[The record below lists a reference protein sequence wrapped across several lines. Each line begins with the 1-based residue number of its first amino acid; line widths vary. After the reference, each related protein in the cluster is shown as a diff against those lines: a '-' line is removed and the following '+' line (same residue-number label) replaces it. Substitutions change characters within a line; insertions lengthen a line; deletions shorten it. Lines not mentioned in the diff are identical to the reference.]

1 MSLSER
7 VGYVSVCHL
16 IVCILTLRVENYY
29 TNYYYYCCTKIK
41 IKLNDTMRRCIE
53 WIWFFFEGVL
63 LKFFSFLLFF
73 FSFQCELD
81 NCRWKSELN
90 LKLAFSSLFLKKI
103 VLVLAIIDDNIS
115 HCHPVYYI
123 NIEVDGFIFYK
134 LYAI

>member
-16 IVCILTLRVENYY
+16 IVCILTLRVESYY
-29 TNYYYYCCTKIK
+29 TNYYCIKIK
-41 IKLNDTMRRCIE
+41 IKLNDITRRCIE
-53 WIWFFFEGVL
+53 WIWFFFEDVL

-90 LKLAFSSLFLKKI
+90 LKLAFSPLFLKKI
-103 VLVLAIIDDNIS
+103 VLVLPIIDDNIS
-115 HCHPVYYI
+115 HCHPVYI
-123 NIEVDGFIFYK
+123 VEVDGFIFYK
-134 LYAI
+134 LYTI